1 VDAFWTPEE
10 AAFRSIAREHFG
22 RRERSGPVPDL
33 GIPSGLGL
41 GGRVAVVE
49 EASFRDPRLGRG
61 LSVSGAG
68 PGPAG
73 GPVEAVLALARLA
86 GTAAHVVEAGAKAAR
101 ERGAFSSS
109 LMGCREV
116 QESLAGLVSGAELLR
131 FGACRLCRLLD
142 RGDGDRVVA
151 ESVRFLDGAKALAGD
166 VRAVALSLLGA
177 PWVAENL
184 AGDDLFVAHE
194 RTDHE
199 A

>member
-1 VDAFWTPEE
+1 VDGFWTPEE
-10 AAFRSIAREHFG
+10 AAFHLAAREHFG

-41 GGRVAVVE
+41 GGRAAVVE
-49 EASFRDPRLGRG
+49 EASFRDPKLGRG
-61 LSVSGAG
+61 LSVLGEGS
-68 PGPAG
+68 GPAD

-86 GTAAHVVEAGAKAAR
+86 GTAAHVVEAGVKAAR
-101 ERGAFSSS
+101 ERGDFSSS

-131 FGACRLCRLLD
+131 LGTCRLCRLVD
-142 RGDGDRVVA
+142 RGDGDRAAA
-151 ESVRFLDGAKALAGD
+151 ESVRLLARAKTVAGD
-166 VRAVALSLLGA
+166 VRAIALSLLGA

-184 AGDDLFVAHE
+184 AEDELFAAHE
-194 RTDHE
+194 RTGHE